1 MYMAEEY
8 KENPLWLIL
17 LETAQIL
24 PMYKAHLNYTK
35 DVLIPENQKITPE
48 ELSQRLDITL
58 GEALVILSEINQD

>member
-1 MYMAEEY
+1 MAEEY

-17 LETAQIL
+17 LETAQTL
-24 PMYKAHLNYTK
+24 PMYKSHLNYTK
-35 DVLIPENQKITPE
+35 DVIIPENQKITPE

>member
-17 LETAQIL
+17 LETAQTL

-58 GEALVILSEINQD
+58 GEALVILSEINDD

>member
-1 MYMAEEY
+1 MAEEY

-17 LETAQIL
+17 LETAQTL

-35 DVLIPENQKITPE
+35 DTIILENSKITPE

-58 GEALVILSEINQD
+58 GEALIILSEINQD

>member
-17 LETAQIL
+17 LETAQTL

-35 DVLIPENQKITPE
+35 DVIIPENQKITPE

-58 GEALVILSEINQD
+58 GEALVILSELNKD

>member
-1 MYMAEEY
+1 MAEEY

-17 LETAQIL
+17 LETAQTL
-24 PMYKAHLNYTK
+24 PMYKAHLNYTR
-35 DVLIPENQKITPE
+35 DVIIPENQKITPE

>member
-1 MYMAEEY
+1 MAEEY

-17 LETAQIL
+17 LETAQTL

-35 DVLIPENQKITPE
+35 DVIIPETQKITPE

>member
-1 MYMAEEY
+1 MAEEY

-17 LETAQIL
+17 LETAQTL

>member
-1 MYMAEEY
+1 MAEEY

-17 LETAQIL
+17 LETAQTL

-58 GEALVILSEINQD
+58 GEALVILSEINDD